1 MVIQSDLNHQTWGD
15 DRNGKY
21 MGNHDHMGTY
31 WKGGAPQ
38 ICSLV
43 SKPHELY
50 LSDCQIYV

>member
-50 LSDCQIYV
+50 LSDICVA